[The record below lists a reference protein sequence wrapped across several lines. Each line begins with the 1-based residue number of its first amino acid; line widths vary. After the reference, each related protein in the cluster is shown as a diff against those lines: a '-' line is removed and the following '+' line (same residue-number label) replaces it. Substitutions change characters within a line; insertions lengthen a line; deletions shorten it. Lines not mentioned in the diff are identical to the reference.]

1 MKSQHFLTK
10 GLSKL
15 CAVATLL
22 AAVIG
27 ASATAQAAAPVSKIG
42 NPVEVYLYRY
52 QDYMHGIQAGFAD
65 PDGGSVTTGIVHN
78 QPVYGKAAQNFEAI
92 FYTPPFGGY
101 GYKDSFYF
109 TAVDSQGE
117 QSAPVLFN
125 VSVFPSLD
133 PAGYPTAQP
142 VYYYT
147 WRGVQ
152 VLTGAS
158 CYGGPSANY
167 TAPPVTQP
175 AGGTAGFWGT
185 AMVYTPNATFTG
197 ATSYDYHCV
206 SMRTNTSGGNWSVAS
221 AKANIYVSAPLS
233 ISTSEDIPKTI
244 NLGPTAGYSYQLVT
258 APKNGYA
265 TISGGNLTF
274 TPNAYWYGTTS
285 LTYRVAYANGGYSQN
300 FTVPITVAS
309 TESPPVAQSFSRT
322 LYKNQNLSFWP
333 YEVATSPDGN
343 DIVRAEIVSTSV
355 VGYERSNNWMTW
367 VPPYNTTG
375 PVTVRYRVYDSTGKV
390 SNTATITLNI
400 LNQAGPGPYPV
411 VNNTYLYAEKD
422 TPYVVA
428 NYNVKV
434 NTSSL
439 FGPVDHFNIT
449 TGSLTLYGG
458 VSIFTPP
465 AGWTGVASWDAF
477 FAQWTAPFYNTM
489 GKAFVTV
496 VSPPKVS
503 GQEDDVIT
511 AAIPGATN
519 NYSFQITGQPATAAG
534 TIAIS
539 GSNFVF
545 TPKPNWHGT
554 TTFSYRAAYPTGYF
568 SDDIVGTI
576 TVVGENDT
584 PALVATPAAL
594 KTIESNAVTI
604 EFKVKSN

>member
-1 MKSQHFLTK
+1 MKSQHYLTK

-15 CAVATLL
+15 FAVATLL
-22 AAVIG
+22 AAGI
-27 ASATAQAAAPVSKIG
+27 SAVSTAYAAAPVTLMG
-42 NPVEVYLYRY
+42 NPVQVNLHRY
-52 QDYMHGIQAGFAD
+52 QDFMQGVQAGFRD
-65 PDGGSVTTGIVHN
+65 PDGGTVSTGIVLN
-78 QPVYGKAAQNFEAI
+78 QPTYGTAAQNFQAI

-101 GYKDSFYF
+101 GYTDSFYF
-109 TAVDSQGE
+109 RAVDSQGE

-125 VSVFPSLD
+125 VTVSPTLD
-133 PAGYPTAQP
+133 PAGYPTTLP
-142 VYYYT
+142 VYFYT

-152 VLTGAS
+152 VLTGAL
-158 CYGGPSANY
+158 CYGGPSASY
-167 TAPPVTQP
+167 TAPAANQP

-197 ATSYDYHCV
+197 ATSYDYRCV

-221 AKANIYVSAPLS
+221 AKANIYVSPPLS
-233 ISTSEDIPKTI
+233 ISTSEDTPKTI
-244 NLGPTAGYSYQLVT
+244 SLGPTAGYSYQLVT
-258 APKNGYA
+258 APNNGTA

-343 DIVRAEIVSTSV
+343 NIVKAEIVATSIP
-355 VGYERSNNWMTW
+355 GYTRAENWLTW
-367 VPPYNTTG
+367 IPPYNTTG
-375 PVTVRYRVYDSTGKV
+375 TVYVQYRVYDNTGKV

-400 LNQAGPGPYPV
+400 LNQNGPGPYPV
-411 VNNTYLYAEKD
+411 LNNTYLYAKKD
-422 TPYVVA
+422 SPHVVA
-428 NYNVKV
+428 NYNIKV
-434 NTSSL
+434 NTASL
-439 FGPVDHFNIT
+439 FGPVDHYNLSN
-449 TGSLTLYGG
+449 GSVVLYGG

-477 FAQWTAPFYNTM
+477 LAQWTAPFYNTM
-489 GKAFVTV
+489 GKVFVTV
-496 VSPPKVS
+496 VSPPNLS

-511 AAIPGATN
+511 AGIPGATS
-519 NYSFQITGQPATAAG
+519 NYAFQITGQPATAAG

-576 TVVGENDT
+576 NVVGENDT
-584 PALVATPAAL
+584 PALMASPAAL
-594 KTIESNAVTI
+594 KTIESKAVTI